1 MPSSTSEG
9 EGGSAGRER
18 QGGGFRRAAS
28 GRSQPCRQPDLQLT
42 RPVRDLSPLV
52 CKIINLCGFKPLHL
66 WQFFT
71 AAIGNYPPPSSPIH
85 PATMSSVSYL
95 VTCPRVSR
103 MWVRW
108 CRGTTELVILHRVLP
123 TCGPARCGPAIPS
136 DPLESWNRAHLTAS
150 RPVLR
155 GLCVFGGGGA
165 GHTGREGRT
174 GPAAG
179 PPASV
184 PDSRQCT
191 PRPPPSLSRGPC
203 QALRGLRSPGEGRSG
218 LHPHLTTPPSGLGGL
233 FLSRLLF

>member
-28 GRSQPCRQPDLQLT
+28 GRSQPCRQPDLQLA

-71 AAIGNYPPPSSPIH
+71 AAIGNYPPSSSPIH

-155 GLCVFGGGGA
+155 ELCVFVGRGQGTRA
-165 GHTGREGRT
+165 GRAE
-174 GPAAG
+174 
-179 PPASV
+179 
-184 PDSRQCT
+184 PDPLRDL
-191 PRPPPSLSRGPC
+191 RPPFQTLVSAPR
-203 QALRGLRSPGEGRSG
+203 AR
-218 LHPHLTTPPSGLGGL
+218 HPPSAGAHARPFGG
-233 FLSRLLF
+233 SAAQVRGGQASTPT